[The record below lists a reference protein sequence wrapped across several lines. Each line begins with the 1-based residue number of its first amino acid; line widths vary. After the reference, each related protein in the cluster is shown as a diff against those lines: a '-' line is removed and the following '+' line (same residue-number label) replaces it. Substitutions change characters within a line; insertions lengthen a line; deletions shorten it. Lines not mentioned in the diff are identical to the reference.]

1 MSFTQDDLDNI
12 NGAIAGGELKVKIN
26 GREIE
31 YRSMSELFKARK
43 LILSHL
49 GGRKRADPLKGV
61 QTTIDR
67 GV

>member
-31 YRSMSELFKARK
+31 YRSINELLRARN
-43 LILSHL
+43 LILSNL

-61 QTTIDR
+61 QTIIDR

>member
-31 YRSMSELFKARK
+31 YRSINELLKARK
-43 LILSHL
+43 LITSSL
-49 GGRKRADPLKGV
+49 GGRKRPDPLKGI
-61 QTTIDR
+61 QTTIER